1 MHANLKS
8 LCLKMLLI
16 GSLFLSCTT
25 SPEKPYVARVNDSYL
40 YLSDLSELYNDKKF
54 SSAEDS
60 SALANAFIM
69 QWVRNEVLANK
80 AQQNLTEDEKNVES
94 LIEEYRNSLLIYR
107 YQEKLLQ
114 ERLDTIVSESEML
127 DYFNQHQDNFQLNRN
142 IVRLIFVKIAKEKK
156 SLRKIQ
162 RLLKENNLDDRQEL
176 LSNCMMEAEKYYLDD
191 EVWLEFDEV
200 KKELPLQSY
209 HDEHFLKNNKNLQ
222 VNEGDFVYLINIIDY
237 RTQNSASVFD
247 FERDKIRNLILQ
259 KRKNELLQKMQND
272 LLKDAELS
280 NSIEIMNK

>member
-156 SLRKIQ
+156 GLRKIQ

>member
-1 MHANLKS
+1 MRTNLKS
-8 LCLKMLLI
+8 MWLKMLLI

-25 SPEKPYVARVNDSYL
+25 SPDKPYVARVNDSYL
-40 YLSDLSELYNDKKF
+40 YLSDLSELYSDKKF

-60 SALANAFIM
+60 IALANAFIM
-69 QWVRNEVLANK
+69 QWVSNEVLAQK
-80 AQQNLTEDEKNVES
+80 AQQNLSEDEKNVES
-94 LIEEYRNSLLIYR
+94 LIEEYRNSLLVYR
-107 YQEKLLQ
+107 YQEKLLH
-114 ERLDTIVSESEML
+114 ERLDTVVSESEMV

-156 SLRKIQ
+156 KLRKIQ
-162 RLLKENNLDDRQEL
+162 QLLKENNLNDRQEL
-176 LSNCMMEAEKYYLDD
+176 LSICMMEAEKYYLDD

-222 VNEGDFVYLINIIDY
+222 INEGDFVYLINIIDY
-237 RTQNSASVFD
+237 RTQNSTSAFD

-272 LLKDAELS
+272 LLKEAELS
-280 NSIEIMNK
+280 NSVEIMNR

>member
-8 LCLKMLLI
+8 MCLKMLLI

-107 YQEKLLQ
+107 YQEKLLH

-272 LLKDAELS
+272 LLKEAELS

>member
-8 LCLKMLLI
+8 MCLKMLLI

-156 SLRKIQ
+156 GLRKIQ

>member
-1 MHANLKS
+1 
-8 LCLKMLLI
+8 LI

-107 YQEKLLQ
+107 YQEKLLH

-272 LLKDAELS
+272 LLKEAELS

>member
-8 LCLKMLLI
+8 MCLKMLLI